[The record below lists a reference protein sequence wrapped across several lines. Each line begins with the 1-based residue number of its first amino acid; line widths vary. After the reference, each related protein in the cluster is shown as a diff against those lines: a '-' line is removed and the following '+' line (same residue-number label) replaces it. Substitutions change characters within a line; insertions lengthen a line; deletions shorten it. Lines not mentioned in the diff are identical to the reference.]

1 MYCGHN
7 SNQPGG
13 IYALCRTLIQDR
25 TLSTILDLGARYG
38 EGFEQFGQTVMKND
52 CEYICVEPSPRC
64 IPKITKLMDKYPEHK
79 IRLIPGVLGK
89 ASGSAFLNILDND
102 GDQSAN
108 LFSDRS
114 GQYGLSIKCEVPI
127 FDYATIPDRIDF
139 AKINIEGAEYQLI
152 DDGIFDRF
160 SAFVLEAHNEH
171 VVGKSYRDVISA
183 LQDKF
188 TLVSW
193 GNLNYKYCFITGF
206 KL

>member
-1 MYCGHN
+1 MYHGHN
-7 SNQPGG
+7 LGHPGG
-13 IYALCRTLIQDR
+13 IYALCRSLAHDR

-38 EGFEQFGQTVMKND
+38 EGFEQFGLSVMKDD

-64 IPKITKLMDKYPEHK
+64 IPKVNELIGQHPEHK

-89 ASGSAFLNILDND
+89 SAGSVFLNMLDSD

-114 GQYGLSIKCEVPI
+114 GQYGPSVQCEVPV
-127 FDYATIPDRIDF
+127 FDYTAIPDRIDF

-152 DDGIFDRF
+152 DDGVFDRF

-171 VVGKSYRDVISA
+171 VTGKTYRDVISA

-188 TLVSW
+188 TLLSW